1 MVGEDTQSSSGAS
14 GLGGRGRAARVG
26 RIVTLG
32 PRRIALPGFIGAA
45 RARLFEN
52 DIRDPSFTRLL
63 N

>member
-32 PRRIALPGFIGAA
+32 PRRIALPGFIAHWR
-45 RARLFEN
+45 RARVYLKM
-52 DIRDPSFTRLL
+52 ILGIHRSHVY
-63 N
+63 